1 MEHIIASN
9 LSTHLNKHN
18 ILYELQHGF
27 REKRSCETQMIQLV
41 EDLGRQLSLGKQT
54 DLILLDFS
62 KAFDKVNHLKLL
74 YKLSCFGVKGNTL
87 NWIQSFLIG
96 RTQTVVLDGESSEE
110 VKVTSGV
117 TQGSV
122 LGPLLFLLYI
132 NDLPEN
138 IQSQV
143 RLFAD
148 DTAVYLTVTNMQD
161 SQVLQSDLESLQHWE
176 RTWDMEFNPGKCQVI
191 HITRSK
197 SPVKSR
203 YFMHNQELESVNA
216 AKYLGVTISK
226 DLSWN
231 THINN
236 ITSTANKTLGF
247 VKRNVVI
254 KNKDIKTMAYNSLVR
269 PQVEYASVVWSPYTK
284 DNINKIEKVQRR
296 AARWVTNDYSS
307 YSSVTDMLSNLG
319 WRSLENRR
327 TDTRL
332 AMFYKIVY
340 GLVAIPLP
348 SYFEHPEV
356 YTRHMHSPSY
366 RQIHTSVCYYKYSF
380 SPYPLFFGTSYQ
392 LISSWFLILTPLKQ
406 ESARSIIHS
415 LKCILFLICF

>member
-27 REKRSCETQMIQLV
+27 RQKRSCETQLIQLV
-41 EDLGRQLSLGKQT
+41 EDLVRQLSLGKQT

-62 KAFDKVNHLKLL
+62 KALDKVNHLKLL
-74 YKLSCFGVKGNTL
+74 YKLSCFGVKENIL
-87 NWIQSFLIG
+87 YWIQSFLIG
-96 RTQTVVLDGESSEE
+96 RTQTVVLDGESSKE

-117 TQGSV
+117 PQGSV

-176 RTWDMEFNPGKCQVI
+176 RTWDMELNPGKCQVI
-191 HITRSK
+191 HITHLK
-197 SPVKSR
+197 SLVKFR
-203 YFMHNQELESVNA
+203 YLMHNQELESVDA

-247 VKRNVVI
+247 VKRNVVT
-254 KNKDIKTMAYNSLVR
+254 KNKDINTMAYISLVR

-284 DNINKIEKVQRR
+284 DNIKKLEKSKEGQPDGSRM
-296 AARWVTNDYSS
+296 T
-307 YSSVTDMLSNLG
+307 TPH
-319 WRSLENRR
+319 
-327 TDTRL
+327 
-332 AMFYKIVY
+332 IV
-340 GLVAIPLP
+340 A
-348 SYFEHPEV
+348 
-356 YTRHMHSPSY
+356 
-366 RQIHTSVCYYKYSF
+366 
-380 SPYPLFFGTSYQ
+380 
-392 LISSWFLILTPLKQ
+392 
-406 ESARSIIHS
+406 
-415 LKCILFLICF
+415 

>member
-18 ILYELQHGF
+18 VLYELQHGF
-27 REKRSCETQMIQLV
+27 REKRSCETQLIQLV

-117 TQGSV
+117 PQGSV

-148 DTAVYLTVTNMQD
+148 NTAVYLTVTNMQD

-203 YFMHNQELESVNA
+203 YFMHNQELESVDA

-247 VKRNVVI
+247 VKRNVVA

-332 AMFYKIVY
+332 AMFYKIV
-340 GLVAIPLP
+340 
-348 SYFEHPEV
+348 
-356 YTRHMHSPSY
+356 
-366 RQIHTSVCYYKYSF
+366 
-380 SPYPLFFGTSYQ
+380 
-392 LISSWFLILTPLKQ
+392 
-406 ESARSIIHS
+406 
-415 LKCILFLICF
+415 

>member
-1 MEHIIASN
+1 MH
-9 LSTHLNKHN
+9 
-18 ILYELQHGF
+18 
-27 REKRSCETQMIQLV
+27 
-41 EDLGRQLSLGKQT
+41 
-54 DLILLDFS
+54 
-62 KAFDKVNHLKLL
+62 
-74 YKLSCFGVKGNTL
+74 
-87 NWIQSFLIG
+87 
-96 RTQTVVLDGESSEE
+96 
-110 VKVTSGV
+110 
-117 TQGSV
+117 
-122 LGPLLFLLYI
+122 
-132 NDLPEN
+132 
-138 IQSQV
+138 
-143 RLFAD
+143 
-148 DTAVYLTVTNMQD
+148 D

-197 SPVKSR
+197 SLVKSR
-203 YFMHNQELESVNA
+203 YFMHNQELESVDA
-216 AKYLGVTISK
+216 AKYLGVTIGK

-247 VKRNVVI
+247 VKTNVVA

-296 AARWVTNDYSS
+296 AARWVSNDYFS
-307 YSSVTDMLSNLG
+307 YSSVTGMLSNLG

-327 TDTRL
+327 TDMGL

-340 GLVAIPLP
+340 GLVAIPLL

-356 YTRHMHSPSY
+356 YTRHMHSLID
-366 RQIHTSVCYYKYSF
+366 RFIHRSVIINTHF

>member
-1 MEHIIASN
+1 M
-9 LSTHLNKHN
+9 
-18 ILYELQHGF
+18 
-27 REKRSCETQMIQLV
+27 
-41 EDLGRQLSLGKQT
+41 GKQT

-74 YKLSCFGVKGNTL
+74 HKLSCFGVKGNTL

-117 TQGSV
+117 PQGSV
-122 LGPLLFLLYI
+122 LDPLLFLLYI

-161 SQVLQSDLESLQHWE
+161 KQVLQSDLESLQHWE
-176 RTWDMEFNPGKCQVI
+176 RTWDMEFNPSKCQVI

-197 SPVKSR
+197 VKSR
-203 YFMHNQELESVNA
+203 YYMHNQELESVDA

-236 ITSTANKTLGF
+236 ITSTANKTLDF
-247 VKRNVVI
+247 VKRNVVT

-269 PQVEYASVVWSPYTK
+269 PKVEYASVVWSPYTK
-284 DNINKIEKVQRR
+284 DNINK
-296 AARWVTNDYSS
+296 N
-307 YSSVTDMLSNLG
+307 
-319 WRSLENRR
+319 
-327 TDTRL
+327 
-332 AMFYKIVY
+332 
-340 GLVAIPLP
+340 
-348 SYFEHPEV
+348 
-356 YTRHMHSPSY
+356 
-366 RQIHTSVCYYKYSF
+366 
-380 SPYPLFFGTSYQ
+380 
-392 LISSWFLILTPLKQ
+392 
-406 ESARSIIHS
+406 
-415 LKCILFLICF
+415 

>member
-1 MEHIIASN
+1 
-9 LSTHLNKHN
+9 
-18 ILYELQHGF
+18 
-27 REKRSCETQMIQLV
+27 MIQLV

-62 KAFDKVNHLKLL
+62 KAFDIVNHLKLL

-87 NWIQSFLIG
+87 DWIQSFLIG

-117 TQGSV
+117 PQGSV

-161 SQVLQSDLESLQHWE
+161 SQVLQSDLESLQHRE

-191 HITRSK
+191 HITLSK

-203 YFMHNQELESVNA
+203 YFMHNQELESVDA

-236 ITSTANKTLGF
+236 IISTANKTLGF
-247 VKRNVVI
+247 VKRNVVT
-254 KNKDIKTMAYNSLVR
+254 KNKDIKTMAYNSLVHQ
-269 PQVEYASVVWSPYTK
+269 QVEYASAVWSPYTK
-284 DNINKIEKVQRR
+284 ENINKIEKVQRR
-296 AARWVTNDYSS
+296 AARWVSNDYSS

-356 YTRHMHSPSY
+356 YTRHMHSLSY
-366 RQIHTSVCYYKYSF
+366 RQIHTSVCYYKYS
-380 SPYPLFFGTSYQ
+380 LFP
-392 LISSWFLILTPLKQ
+392 ISFVLWNKLLADLVLVHDLDSFKTGVSKINHTHP
-406 ESARSIIHS
+406 
-415 LKCILFLICF
+415 

>member
-1 MEHIIASN
+1 
-9 LSTHLNKHN
+9 
-18 ILYELQHGF
+18 
-27 REKRSCETQMIQLV
+27 MIQLV

-62 KAFDKVNHLKLL
+62 KVFDKVNHLKLL
-74 YKLSCFGVKGNTL
+74 YKLSCFDVKGNTL

-110 VKVTSGV
+110 VKVISGV
-117 TQGSV
+117 PQGSV

-143 RLFAD
+143 RLFVD
-148 DTAVYLTVTNMQD
+148 DTAVYMTATNMQD
-161 SQVLQSDLESLQHWE
+161 SQVLQSDLESLEDWE

-191 HITRSK
+191 HITHSK

-203 YFMHNQELESVNA
+203 CFMHNQELESVDA

-236 ITSTANKTLGF
+236 ITSTAIKTMGF
-247 VKRNVVI
+247 VTRNVVT

-269 PQVEYASVVWSPYTK
+269 PQVEYALVVWSPYTK

-296 AARWVTNDYSS
+296 AARWVLNDYSS

-332 AMFYKIVY
+332 AMFYKTVY

-356 YTRHMHSPSY
+356 YTRHMHSLSY
-366 RQIHTSVCYYKYSF
+366 RQIRTSVCYYKYSF
-380 SPYPLFFGTSYQ
+380 FP
-392 LISSWFLILTPLKQ
+392 ISIVLSKKLPADLVLV
-406 ESARSIIHS
+406 SNLDS
-415 LKCILFLICF
+415 LKTGVSEINHTQP